1 MYFNCIKTSVNT
13 VNISRRLTAFSHSL
27 VDQRGLREKLN
38 NVTYSSRYAMGLFY
52 EPGTEMDVP
61 WTAKYILDDPCVRF
75 VAIDSKKRGLGET
88 FLDL

>member
-1 MYFNCIKTSVNT
+1 MF
-13 VNISRRLTAFSHSL
+13 
-27 VDQRGLREKLN
+27 VDQGGLREKLN

-52 EPGTEMDVP
+52 EAGTEMDVP

-88 FLDL
+88 LLNLQIFISGEFGIH